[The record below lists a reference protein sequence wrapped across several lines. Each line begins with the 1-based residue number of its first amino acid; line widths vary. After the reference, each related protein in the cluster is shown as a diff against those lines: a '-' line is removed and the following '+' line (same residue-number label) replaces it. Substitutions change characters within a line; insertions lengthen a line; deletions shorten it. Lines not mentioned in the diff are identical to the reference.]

1 MPIKS
6 RIRTVPHWPKKGI
19 MFRDITTLLK
29 DPVGLKICIE
39 DFVKRYKDQEID
51 VIVGID
57 GETITSPEQ
66 ASDFFQKLA
75 EGGEVTIKLKR
86 RRRTRQIKLNI
97 E

>member
-39 DFVKRYKDQEID
+39 DFIKRYKEKNID
-51 VIVGID
+51 AIVLGM
-57 GETITSPEQ
+57 GTITV
-66 ASDFFQKLA
+66 
-75 EGGEVTIKLKR
+75 G
-86 RRRTRQIKLNI
+86 
-97 E
+97 